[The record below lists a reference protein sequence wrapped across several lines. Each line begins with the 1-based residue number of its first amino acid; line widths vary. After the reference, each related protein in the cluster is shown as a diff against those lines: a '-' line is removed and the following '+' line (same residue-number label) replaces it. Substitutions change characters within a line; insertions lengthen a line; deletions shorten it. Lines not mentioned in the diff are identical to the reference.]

1 MYQEIRK
8 RKGFSRVKHF
18 LLDLF
23 FPITCFGCD
32 KSETHLCFKC
42 FKRLKFLEHDNLKL
56 LEKNN
61 LSAIFIAGNYQNK
74 LLAKLIIAF
83 KYNNIKGLGYN
94 LAQFLNFFWEGKIK
108 TIEFRNKKLAASFKD
123 ILVVPI
129 PLSKKRMRERS
140 FNQSE
145 ILAYFF
151 CQEFSYQL
159 FLGLKRKATRR
170 NQAQLRA
177 DRRKKNIKDSFFC
190 DMKDLRMIRSRNVLL
205 IDDVITT
212 GATLNEAAATLL
224 SLGAKKVYALV
235 LARA

>member
-8 RKGFSRVKHF
+8 RKGFSRIKHF

-32 KSETHLCFKC
+32 KPGTYLCFKC
-42 FKRLKFLEHDNLKL
+42 FKKLKFLEHDNLKL
-56 LEKNN
+56 VEKNN
-61 LSAIFIAGNYQNK
+61 LNNIFIAGNYQNK
-74 LLAKLIIAF
+74 LLAKLIISF
-83 KYNNIKGLGYN
+83 KYNNIKSLGYN

-108 TIEFRNKKLAASFKD
+108 TLEFEDKKLAATFKD
-123 ILVVPI
+123 ILVIPI

-159 FLGLKRKATRR
+159 FLGLKRKAGRK

-177 DRRKKNIKDSFFC
+177 DKRKKNIKGSFFC
-190 DMKDLRMIRSRNVLL
+190 DKQGVKIIRNRNVLL
-205 IDDVITT
+205 VDDVITT

-224 SLGAKKVYALV
+224 NLGAKRVYALV